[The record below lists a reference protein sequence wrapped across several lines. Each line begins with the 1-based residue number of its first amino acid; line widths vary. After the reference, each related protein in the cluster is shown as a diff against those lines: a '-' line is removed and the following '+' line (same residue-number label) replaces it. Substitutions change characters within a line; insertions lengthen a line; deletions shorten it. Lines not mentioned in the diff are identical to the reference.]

1 MTGGRVVVKD
11 AFVAMNSA
19 EKISS
24 SLYKWIAGNR
34 GLKRTLAME
43 LQENIELI
51 RLYVETESGYLQLIP
66 QLKDSAFRHALAEGF
81 NFNALKRS
89 KIGSES
95 TRGVKQLE
103 RYHGWDT
110 QRMFENIY
118 AKISVIKAAI
128 NIKENKKPLRLGV
141 RLHNIFKLLVMLSNH
156 IGQK

>member
-1 MTGGRVVVKD
+1 MEVKD
-11 AFVAMNSA
+11 AFVAMSTA
-19 EKISS
+19 EKVSH

-34 GLKRTLAME
+34 GFKRTLAVE

-66 QLKDSAFRHALAEGF
+66 QLKDSAFRHALTEGF
-81 NFNALKRS
+81 NFNALKRT
-89 KIGSES
+89 KVDAES
-95 TRGVKQLE
+95 TKGVKQLE

-110 QRMFENIY
+110 QRVFENIY
-118 AKISVIKAAI
+118 TKISAIKAAI
-128 NIKENKKPLRLGV
+128 SIKDNKKPLRLGV